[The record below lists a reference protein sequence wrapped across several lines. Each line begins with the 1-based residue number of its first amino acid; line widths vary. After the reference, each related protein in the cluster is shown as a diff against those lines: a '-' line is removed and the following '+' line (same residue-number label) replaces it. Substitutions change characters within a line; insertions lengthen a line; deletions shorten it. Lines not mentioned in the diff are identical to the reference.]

1 MIKFKTIYTTFRIFA
16 MYYNIISGTTTET
29 TSGIPTSTPT
39 MTIADTTAQF
49 FGNVFIKIIVQTF
62 DQ

>member
-1 MIKFKTIYTTFRIFA
+1 
-16 MYYNIISGTTTET
+16 MYYNIISGTTTEA

-62 DQ
+62 DHYNRD